1 MGQAVQCQNGRGAD
15 GLLKSG
21 VSYNLVRL
29 LNPESLDFIGFEACC
44 M

>member
-21 VSYNLVRL
+21 VSYNLVRKRYKKL
-29 LNPESLDFIGFEACC
+29 FVIYWYYS
-44 M
+44 